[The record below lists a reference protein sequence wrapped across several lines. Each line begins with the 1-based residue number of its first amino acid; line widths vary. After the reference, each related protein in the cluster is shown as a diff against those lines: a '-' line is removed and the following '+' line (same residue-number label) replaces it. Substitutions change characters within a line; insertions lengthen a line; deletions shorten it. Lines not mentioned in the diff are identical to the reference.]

1 MVADAYSE
9 GRIVGRGDARHARR
23 RISIWGP
30 VVLVLAILVA
40 AFASFQYD
48 VPGRLGWSGQEAGPA
63 AVEPPPGLELPD
75 LPVPDPVAGS
85 LTPGT
90 VLPARVR
97 KALAPYLSDP
107 DLGPHVVAAVAQPG
121 GELLFET
128 GNGAA
133 TPASTMKL
141 LTTVAALE
149 SLGPD
154 ATFDTRVVRGATRK
168 DVVLVGAG
176 DPYLTRKAPSSS
188 AYPRPADLATLAGKT
203 AAALKAGGRT
213 SVRVQFDDSAFTGP
227 GASPT
232 WPASYGDV
240 AAPITALWVD
250 QATTPGSYGFE
261 SDPAAAAA
269 GVFVDRLRSAGITVT
284 GTPRRTTAGEAEDLD
299 TVSSPPVWQIVEKVL
314 ATSDNEGAEVLAHHV
329 GAAEGFAAS
338 FAGGVKGVTKVLRGL
353 DVPLDGAVI
362 HDGSGLSRADL
373 MPTATLLGVLG
384 VAAAPDRPELRA
396 ALTGLPVAGFTGSL
410 AYRFDDGKKAGRGRV
425 RAKTGTLSGVHGLA
439 GVTTDLDGN
448 LLTFVLLADKVRLED
463 TLDARATIDDMA
475 AALGACHCSG

>member
-1 MVADAYSE
+1 
-9 GRIVGRGDARHARR
+9 
-23 RISIWGP
+23 
-30 VVLVLAILVA
+30 VLAILAA

-48 VPGRLGWSGQEAGPA
+48 VSERLGWSDQEEGPA
-63 AVEPPPGLELPD
+63 AVEPPPGLELPE

-90 VLPARVR
+90 VLPAKVR
-97 KALAPYLSDP
+97 RALAPYLSDP
-107 DLGPHVVAAVAQPG
+107 DLGPHVAVAVAQPG
-121 GELLFET
+121 GDRLFET
-128 GNGAA
+128 GNGPA

-149 SLGPD
+149 SLGPG
-154 ATFDTRVVRGATRK
+154 ATFDTRVVRGATKK
-168 DVVLVGAG
+168 DVVHDGGG
-176 DPYLTRKAPSSS
+176 DPYLTRKAPSKS

-203 AAALKAGGRT
+203 AAALKADGRT
-213 SVRVQFDDSAFTGP
+213 TVRVQFDDSLFTGP
-227 GASPT
+227 TASPT

-240 AAPITALWVD
+240 VAPITALWVD
-250 QATTPGSYGFE
+250 QATTPGTYGFE
-261 SDPAAAAA
+261 SNPSAAAAA
-269 GVFVDRLRSAGITVT
+269 VFVDRLRAAGITVT
-284 GTPRRTTAGEAEDLD
+284 GTPRRTTVGETEDLAL
-299 TVSSPPVWQIVEKVL
+299 VSSPPLWQIVEKVL

-329 GAAEGFAAS
+329 GGAEGFAPS
-338 FAGGVKGVTKVLRGL
+338 FTGGVRGVTKVLRGL

-373 MPTATLLGVLG
+373 MPPGTLLDVLG
-384 VAAAPDRPELRA
+384 VAAETDRPELRG

-448 LLTFVLLADKVRLED
+448 VMTFALLADKVRLED
-463 TLDARATIDDMA
+463 TLDARATLDDMA